1 MENGLGEARLEWVQT
16 SYEEIAVIILLA
28 WARTEAG
35 RIDNLEHG
43 KGLHVGNKYMTLKI
57 LT

>member
-16 SYEEIAVIILLA
+16 SYEEAAVSILSA

-35 RIDNLEHG
+35 KRDNLEHS
-43 KGLHVGNKYMTLKI
+43 KGLHVGNKY
-57 LT
+57 LTPEKLT